1 MPKATL
7 AKGIDEKVY
16 MAYGGL
22 NAGTGVV
29 RFNKLT
35 CDDTKAYE
43 ASIASKVATIN
54 DYCTAV
60 QDLSDSSKNRGG
72 ERAAQAG
79 QP

>member
-1 MPKATL
+1 M

-60 QDLSDSSKNRGG
+60 QDLSDSSKI
-72 ERAAQAG
+72 AAANALRQAS